1 MDVQLVLR
9 RAVMAVASAAV
20 LAACGAGS
28 QHVSGKVLG
37 GTQAAATTISATGG
51 GSGICAGAVA
61 GTQVIIKD
69 PSGKLLTTT
78 TLHRDAQATAALHLP
93 AVMTGPEGQVG
104 IYDFSASIPAG
115 SGPYT
120 VDVVGVS
127 SLVASASQLGHL
139 TLSCG

>member
-1 MDVQLVLR
+1 MNVQVILRHGVL
-9 RAVMAVASAAV
+9 AGAAAAL
-20 LAACGAGS
+20 LAACGASS
-28 QHVSGKVLG
+28 QQVSGKVLG

-69 PSGKLLTTT
+69 PSGKLLATT
-78 TLHRDAQATAALHLP
+78 TLHRDAKATAALHLP
-93 AVMTGPEGQVG
+93 TVMTGPEGQVG
-104 IYDFSASIPAG
+104 LYDFSTSIPAG

-127 SLVASASQLGHL
+127 SLVVPASQLGHL